1 MPAGDSFPMGEDWP
15 GVPDRASESAS
26 TSERRKSAAA
36 PRRTAPARTN
46 AAAGAKTGQTQ
57 HCAGALFTIL

>member
-36 PRRTAPARTN
+36 HGR
-46 AAAGAKTGQTQ
+46 
-57 HCAGALFTIL
+57 